1 MKLSE
6 NTDIIA
12 SVVHGELN
20 KALPKDVRR
29 FNTVATSS
37 GREDIVFL
45 APNVMPRNQAECRGL
60 HAEMQIMKF
69 LKDNGI
75 LQDNQI
81 NDQNRPIQIGASK
94 PACACCSTAV
104 VTNSIHHKIYANANT
119 NPVN

>member
-29 FNTVATSS
+29 FNTVATCIHNKTLYIVMNQIQTINGQQSYVS

-94 PACACCSTAV
+94 P
-104 VTNSIHHKIYANANT
+104 
-119 NPVN
+119 